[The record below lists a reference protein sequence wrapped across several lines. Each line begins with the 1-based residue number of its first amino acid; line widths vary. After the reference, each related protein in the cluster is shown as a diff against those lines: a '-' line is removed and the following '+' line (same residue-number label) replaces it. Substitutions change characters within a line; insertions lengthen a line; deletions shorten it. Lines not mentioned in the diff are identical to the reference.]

1 MKNFILIFT
10 LISGFAFGQFTI
22 KESSKDWTE
31 IGSYWGNIYLYKKED
46 KAKLKFKD
54 ILSQQQRLSTPFK
67 SQYQKNTDAIN
78 DNIEKNNKG
87 IVDGFYEFEFSAKEE
102 DLNKLYDLISKNLSE
117 KKVEEI
123 TLQFPEGNM
132 YLKFNK
138 SFGIAIVSFGF
149 DKNTDKLS
157 NNITYSRVY
166 TQDFGL
172 KNIQKLFGK

>member
-1 MKNFILIFT
+1 M
-10 LISGFAFGQFTI
+10 
-22 KESSKDWTE
+22 
-31 IGSYWGNIYLYKKED
+31 
-46 KAKLKFKD
+46 
-54 ILSQQQRLSTPFK
+54 
-67 SQYQKNTDAIN
+67 
-78 DNIEKNNKG
+78 
-87 IVDGFYEFEFSAKEE
+87 
-102 DLNKLYDLISKNLSE
+102 YDLISKNLSE

-172 KNIQKLFGK
+172 KNIQKLFGKWVH